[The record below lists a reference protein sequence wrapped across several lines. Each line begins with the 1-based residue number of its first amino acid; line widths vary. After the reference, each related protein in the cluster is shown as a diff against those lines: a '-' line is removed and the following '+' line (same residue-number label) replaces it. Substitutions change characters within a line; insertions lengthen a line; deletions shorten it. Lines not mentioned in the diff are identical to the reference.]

1 MPQTSWRRLFAYDA
15 WANRESWRSLGAMD
29 APPDH
34 AVATLGHVVAAEWL
48 WLGRM
53 AHDVKKI
60 AVWPALS
67 LEQVADELRELD
79 FAWDGFFEQVLPERL
94 GSSCEYTNSKGER
107 FTSTVQDILMHVI
120 LHGEHHRGQ
129 IARLVRHAG
138 GEPAYTDFIHAVR
151 THGL

>member
-1 MPQTSWRRLFAYDA
+1 MPSQSWRRLLAYDG
-15 WANRESWRSLGAMD
+15 WANEEAWRSLRTLP
-29 APPDH
+29 APPDSS
-34 AVATLGHVVAAEWL
+34 VALLSHIVAAEWL

-53 AHDVKKI
+53 AHDVKKV
-60 AVWPALS
+60 AVWPS
-67 LEQVADELRELD
+67 LTLNQCADELRDLR
-79 FAWDGFFEQVLPERL
+79 FAWDSFFEQVLPDRL
-94 GSSCEYTNSKGER
+94 GSSFEYTNSRGER

-129 IARLVRHAG
+129 IARQVREAG